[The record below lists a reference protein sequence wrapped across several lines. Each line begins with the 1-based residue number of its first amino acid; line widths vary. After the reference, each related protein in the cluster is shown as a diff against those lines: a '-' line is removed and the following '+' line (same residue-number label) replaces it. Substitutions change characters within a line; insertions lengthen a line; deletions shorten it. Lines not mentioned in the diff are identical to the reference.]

1 MYCRECGQKLTL
13 RYCENEGL
21 IPYCA
26 KCADY
31 MFPQF
36 SIAVSMVVTNR
47 AQDKILLAKHVE
59 DDDFILFAGYVKKGE
74 SAEKTIPR
82 EIKEELDFRQME
94 RANDTELGESV
105 LVDYFLGSILEEQD
119 LINFIGWFYS
129 AKELKRYT
137 FKAWRK
143 LGKVNVEDYIID
155 FLLRCSMPLRSYIIN
170 TYGHLLPRFQFM
182 FMELFKEMYRRM
194 ELFPTPKGNS
204 YIKANEELKKI
215 VKRLKKKTTEEE
227 FIESRVIPILE
238 REEKARIKNFQ
249 KIYGKH
255 A

>member
-1 MYCRECGQKLTL
+1 MDEDWVFDCLSKRNKYIYEKCVVEGISQSVVAKELGLT
-13 RYCENEGL
+13 
-21 IPYCA
+21 
-26 KCADY
+26 
-31 MFPQF
+31 Q
-36 SIAVSMVVTNR
+36 SSVSR
-47 AQDKILLAKHVE
+47 RLKKILYAMEWQRLK
-59 DDDFILFAGYVKKGE
+59 DGRSK
-74 SAEKTIPR
+74 R

-105 LVDYFLGSILEEQD
+105 LVDYFLGAILEEQD

-143 LGKVNVEDYIID
+143 LGKVNVEDYITD

-170 TYGHLLPRFQFM
+170 TYGHLQLGFQFM
-182 FMELFKEMYRRM
+182 LMELFKEMYRRM

-215 VKRLKKKTTEEE
+215 VKRLKKKTTEAE
-227 FIESRVIPILE
+227 FIESRVLPILE
-238 REEKARIKNFQ
+238 KEEKARIKNFQ
-249 KIYGKH
+249 KIYGRKVGNVKNSS
-255 A
+255 